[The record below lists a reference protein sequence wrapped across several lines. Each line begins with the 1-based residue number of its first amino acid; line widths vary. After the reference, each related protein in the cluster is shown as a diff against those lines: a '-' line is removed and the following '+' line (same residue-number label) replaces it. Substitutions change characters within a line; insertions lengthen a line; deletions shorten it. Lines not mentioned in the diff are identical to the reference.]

1 MKKLLFYI
9 SITIISV
16 LLCAIDYLYDQG
28 LFIPTLLLIA
38 GIIYLNFKVLSKED
52 LDEMSNNKNY

>member
-1 MKKLLFYI
+1 MEKLLFYI
-9 SITIISV
+9 SIIIISV
-16 LLCAIDYLYDQG
+16 LLCAVDYLYDQG
-28 LFIPTLLLIA
+28 LIIPTLLLIA

>member
-9 SITIISV
+9 SIIIISTI
-16 LLCAIDYLYDQG
+16 LCAVDYLYDQG
-28 LFIPTLLLIA
+28 LIIPTLLLIA

>member
-9 SITIISV
+9 SIIIISV

-28 LFIPTLLLIA
+28 LIIPTLLLIA
-38 GIIYLNFKVLSKED
+38 GIIYLNFKILSKED
-52 LDEMSNNKNY
+52 LDEMFNDEKY

>member
-9 SITIISV
+9 SILIISV

-28 LFIPTLLLIA
+28 LIIPTLLLIA

-52 LDEMSNNKNY
+52 LDEMFNDEKY